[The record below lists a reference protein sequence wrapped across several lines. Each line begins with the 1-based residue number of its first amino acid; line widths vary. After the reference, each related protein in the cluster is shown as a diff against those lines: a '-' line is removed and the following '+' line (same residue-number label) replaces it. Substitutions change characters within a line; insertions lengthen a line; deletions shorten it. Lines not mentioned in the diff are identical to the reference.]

1 MKLHIL
7 QILDRAEGH
16 GLSIT
21 TLRTEL
27 ELVRRAK
34 CGEQELRAALTEMCN
49 SGLTIDA
56 EDDLTGDKVYT
67 LTKAG
72 TARAR
77 K

>member
-16 GLSIT
+16 GLSLT

-34 CGEQELRAALTEMCN
+34 CGEQELRAAVTEMRN
-49 SGLTIDA
+49 GGLIIDG
-56 EDDLTGDKVYT
+56 EDDLTGDTVYT
-67 LTKAG
+67 LTPSG